1 MNQRI
6 LSICMISILLISVPS
21 MYISFHGV
29 YAQNNPNN
37 TKSDLVGKT
46 MIPKLLQSLRKDIAG
61 HYSNP
66 SFGIESLDFPSG
78 WHGRAIETEFGL
90 LVNMHPGNESQYL
103 RNLLNRE
110 NPVINPVILVQ
121 SLNNSVIHKLSLPTF
136 SISKYCRE
144 LASNSTTEL
153 NGKTF
158 HVYSIEC
165 PPTFSISKY
174 CRELATN
181 STTELNGKTFHVYSI
196 ECPFSKLLSGAFGNN
211 QSGASNNIGSNNT
224 TTAPPKNFN
233 INGVGQTKVYE
244 YKTPDRTYRLLLVVS
259 SPLFSSSQA
268 TTIQK
273 PDLSKYIPVIDA
285 TAKTLKLK

>member
-66 SFGIESLDFPSG
+66 SFGIESMDFPSG

-144 LASNSTTEL
+144 LAS
-153 NGKTF
+153 
-158 HVYSIEC
+158 
-165 PPTFSISKY
+165 
-174 CRELATN
+174 N

>member
-1 MNQRI
+1 
-6 LSICMISILLISVPS
+6 
-21 MYISFHGV
+21 MYMSFHGV

-37 TKSDLVGKT
+37 TKSDLTGKT
-46 MIPKLLQSLRKDIAG
+46 MIPKLLQSLRKDIMG
-61 HYSNP
+61 HYNNP
-66 SFGIESLDFPSG
+66 SFGIESVDFPSG

-136 SISKYCRE
+136 SISKNCQQ
-144 LASNSTTEL
+144 LAVNSTSVL

-158 HVYSIEC
+158 HVY
-165 PPTFSISKY
+165 T
-174 CRELATN
+174 
-181 STTELNGKTFHVYSI
+181 I
-196 ECPFSKLLSGAFGNN
+196 ECPFSKLLSGAFRNN
-211 QSGASNNIGSNNT
+211 QSGASNNIGNNNT
-224 TTAPPKNFN
+224 APALPKNFN
-233 INGVGQTKVYE
+233 TNGVGQTKVYE

-259 SPLFSSSQA
+259 SPLFSSNKSTA
-268 TTIQK
+268 MQK
-273 PDLSKYIPVIDA
+273 PDISKYVPVIDA